1 VPDQATPTQAMIAQT
16 IIDRLRLARAEGVGP
31 VTYRRLL
38 ARFATP
44 AAALKALP
52 SLARAG
58 GRANPPAIPTEAE
71 AIAELDRTARLG
83 AQLVMLGDPA
93 YPPLLARLDD
103 APPVIA
109 VLGDP
114 ALLSQRAVALVGGR
128 NASVNGRRIAEDL
141 AAELAAAGLVV
152 ISGMAR
158 GIDAAAHAGALTAGR
173 TIAVVAGGLDCP
185 YPPEHADLQRRIAAT
200 GAVVTEAP
208 PGIVPQ
214 SRHFPRRN
222 RIIAG
227 LALGVVVVEAAPRS
241 GSLITARLAVEAG
254 REVFAV
260 PGSPLDPRARG
271 ANDLIRQGA
280 VLVETAADVLANLP
294 DHAAVANAG
303 LFDTPLLFP
312 DSDAPDAA
320 AGLAEPPPAGADLQD
335 SALDRAAIHAQV
347 LELLGPSPTPVD
359 AVLRRCQF
367 SAPAI
372 MAALLELE
380 LAGRIETLPGGRVA
394 ALSDMTA

>member
-1 VPDQATPTQAMIAQT
+1 MPKPPASEPAPPAQ
-16 IIDRLRLARAEGVGP
+16 IMIDRLRLARAEGVGP

-52 SLARAG
+52 QLARAG

-71 AIAELDRTARLG
+71 AIAELERTARLG
-83 AQLVMLGDPA
+83 AKLLMLGDPA

-114 ALLSQRAVALVGGR
+114 ALLSHRAVALVGGR

-152 ISGMAR
+152 VSGMAR
-158 GIDAAAHAGALTAGR
+158 GIDAAAHAGALATGH

-185 YPPEHADLQRRIAAT
+185 YPPEHADLQRRIAAA

-227 LALGVVVVEAAPRS
+227 LSLGVVVVEAAPRS

-260 PGSPLDPRARG
+260 PGSPLDPRSRG

-294 DHAAVANAG
+294 DHAAVAKAG
-303 LFDTPLLFP
+303 LFDAHLLFADP
-312 DSDAPDAA
+312 EAPDAA
-320 AGLAEPPPAGADLQD
+320 AGLAEPPPPSSYLQD
-335 SALDRAAIHAQV
+335 SALDHAAIRAQV

-359 AVLRRCQF
+359 AVMRRCQF

-394 ALSDMTA
+394 ALSDLIA